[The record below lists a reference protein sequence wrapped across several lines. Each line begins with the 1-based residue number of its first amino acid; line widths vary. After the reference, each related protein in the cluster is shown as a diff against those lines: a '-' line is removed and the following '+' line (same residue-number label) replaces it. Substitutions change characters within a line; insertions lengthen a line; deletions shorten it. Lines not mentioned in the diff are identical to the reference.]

1 MEANM
6 NPTHAYRYRNRSSR
20 IQYGG
25 REVKIKARWND
36 ILSVKFTFLFPSNIS
51 IWLCR
56 NYKIKAPCGP
66 VVKVT
71 KSRLG
76 NASFSESPLDTLI

>member
-6 NPTHAYRYRNRSSR
+6 NPTHAYRYRNRNSR
-20 IQYGG
+20 IQFGG
-25 REVKIKARWND
+25 REVKIKAKWND
-36 ILSVKFTFLFPSNIS
+36 VLSVKFTFLFPSNIS

-56 NYKIKAPCGP
+56 NYKIKAPSGP
-66 VVKVT
+66 MVKVT

-76 NASFSESPLDTLI
+76 NASFSENMLDTLI